1 MLNRLLDTFHQI
13 GGVIGAS
20 VLQDDGTKV
29 ASSSGTSVEGEVVT
43 ELLHEARRCCSSLSA
58 GLVEQVWLENE
69 KESLLVQSLDGGMSL
84 WVTASSETPIGRMR
98 HQAATLAPV
107 INDLI

>member
-13 GGVIGAS
+13 GGVQGAS

-29 ASSSGTSVEGEVVT
+29 AASSGTSPEGEVVL
-43 ELLHEARRCCSSLSA
+43 ELLHEARRCSSTLSA
-58 GLVEQVWLENE
+58 GSVEQVWLENGE
-69 KESLLVQSLDGGMSL
+69 ESLLVQSLDGGMSL
-84 WVTASSETPIGRMR
+84 WVTASNSTPIGRLR
-98 HQAATLAPV
+98 YQAATLAPV